1 MTHSLNSRSSVSRFR
16 FSDRT
21 WGDARDGKEKR
32 GEKEKKKENRSAR
45 GKKSSAT
52 NAYFLPD
59 RCAMSAIRIDVSN
72 GKTRFLELDTPSTS
86 IAQG

>member
-1 MTHSLNSRSSVSRFR
+1 VGPL
-16 FSDRT
+16 
-21 WGDARDGKEKR
+21 DGK
-32 GEKEKKKENRSAR
+32 KKR
-45 GKKSSAT
+45 GKKEKGRKIEVREGMRSSAT

-72 GKTRFLELDTPSTS
+72 GKTRFLELDTPATS